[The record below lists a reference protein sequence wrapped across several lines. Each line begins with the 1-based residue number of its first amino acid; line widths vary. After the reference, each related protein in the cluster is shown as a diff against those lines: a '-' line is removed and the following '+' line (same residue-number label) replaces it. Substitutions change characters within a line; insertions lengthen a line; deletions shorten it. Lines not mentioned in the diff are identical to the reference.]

1 MRKFFLSALLIAA
14 ACSFFSCEEQECDQ
28 SMNNN
33 AGFGF
38 YTFQDSAEAEAAIST
53 LSVYAEARSDSL
65 LYDSLL
71 NRTNV
76 RLPLDPSKDFS
87 HFIFMMGPL
96 NDTVKINYSRELNLV
111 SQACGFITNFAI
123 NKATASHH
131 LIDSIV
137 VTNKEIKQNE
147 DEQHFKIY
155 FPPPDTTGQ

>member
-1 MRKFFLSALLIAA
+1 MRKFFLFALLIVA

-33 AGFGF
+33 AGVAF
-38 YTFQDSAEAEAAIST
+38 YTFQDDAEKEAAIKT

-65 LYDSLL
+65 LYDSSA
-71 NRTNV
+71 NRRGV
-76 RLPLDPSKDFS
+76 SLPLDPSKDFS
-87 HFIFMMGPL
+87 HFIFVIGSW

-111 SQACGFITNFAI
+111 SQACGFMTDFHIKEAKT
-123 NKATASHH
+123 THH

-137 VTNKEIKQNE
+137 VTNKEITQNE
-147 DEQHFKIY
+147 DETHFKIY